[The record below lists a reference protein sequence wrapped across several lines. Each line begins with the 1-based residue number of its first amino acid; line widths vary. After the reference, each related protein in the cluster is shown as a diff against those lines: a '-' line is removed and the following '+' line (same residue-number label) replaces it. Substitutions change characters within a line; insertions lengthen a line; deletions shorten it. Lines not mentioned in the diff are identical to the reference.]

1 MKREVWRNTGPRL
14 HGLTYQRRP
23 MGWRAKA
30 PMGLVARQG
39 YSINC
44 ILPKR
49 FHEWKSAR
57 MTRNLNKDE
66 TPPAQAGEIPLPA
79 PRAAVVPA
87 GPELLSLAEMTPE
100 LYDELRRLAASYLR
114 GERTEHT
121 LQRTA
126 LVHEAYLRL
135 NGEGMPQWQNQA
147 HFLGVFA
154 RIMRQTLTNY
164 AVARTREKRG
174 GVDRFN
180 KALEFYEERQID
192 VSALD
197 GALRE
202 LETVDPRQGQIVELR
217 FFAGLTITEIATAMN
232 ISSATVKREWALAKI
247 WLRREI
253 SRSS

>member
-1 MKREVWRNTGPRL
+1 
-14 HGLTYQRRP
+14 
-23 MGWRAKA
+23 
-30 PMGLVARQG
+30 
-39 YSINC
+39 
-44 ILPKR
+44 
-49 FHEWKSAR
+49 
-57 MTRNLNKDE
+57 MTRNLNKDDIPE
-66 TPPAQAGEIPLPA
+66 ASTGQVTPPSPAFAPVAGFDA
-79 PRAAVVPA
+79 P
-87 GPELLSLAEMTPE
+87 SLTEMTPQ

-126 LVHEAYLRL
+126 LVHEAFLRL
-135 NGEGMPQWQNQA
+135 IGQGAPQWQNQA

-180 KALEFYEERQID
+180 KALEFYEQRQID
-192 VSALD
+192 VTALD

-217 FFAGLTITEIATAMN
+217 FFAGLTVPEIATAMN
-232 ISSATVKREWALAKI
+232 ISPATVKREWALAKI
-247 WLRREI
+247 WLRREL
-253 SRSS
+253 SRSN

>member
-1 MKREVWRNTGPRL
+1 
-14 HGLTYQRRP
+14 
-23 MGWRAKA
+23 
-30 PMGLVARQG
+30 
-39 YSINC
+39 
-44 ILPKR
+44 
-49 FHEWKSAR
+49 

-66 TPPAQAGEIPLPA
+66 TPQARPGEVPLPA
-79 PRAAVVPA
+79 VKVGMGPA
-87 GPELLSLAEMTPE
+87 GPDLPSLTEMTPQ

-135 NGEGMPQWQNQA
+135 NGEGAPQWQNQA

-180 KALEFYEERQID
+180 KALEFYEQRQID

-202 LETVDPRQGQIVELR
+202 LESVDPRQGQIVELR
-217 FFAGLTITEIATAMN
+217 FFAGLTIPEIAAAMN

-247 WLRREI
+247 WLRREL
-253 SRSS
+253 SRPD

>member
-1 MKREVWRNTGPRL
+1 MRRKNWRLTNQDAGSLMVRPPGLRLCARGRE
-14 HGLTYQRRP
+14 
-23 MGWRAKA
+23 
-30 PMGLVARQG
+30 GLVTRHGRSANR
-39 YSINC
+39 
-44 ILPKR
+44 ILTAR
-49 FHEWKSAR
+49 FHDWKWAR

-66 TPPAQAGEIPLPA
+66 IPLTGTGE
-79 PRAAVVPA
+79 VPPPSPMV
-87 GPELLSLAEMTPE
+87 GPVSGFDVPSLAEMTPE

-135 NGEGMPQWQNQA
+135 NGEGAPHWQNQA

-180 KALEFYEERQID
+180 KALEFYEQRQID
-192 VSALD
+192 VTALD
-197 GALRE
+197 EALRE

-217 FFAGLTITEIATAMN
+217 FFAGLTVPEIATAMN

-247 WLRREI
+247 WLRREL
-253 SRSS
+253 SRAN

>member
-1 MKREVWRNTGPRL
+1 MVRPPRQ
-14 HGLTYQRRP
+14 GL
-23 MGWRAKA
+23 RAFLA
-30 PMGLVARQG
+30 TGLVPRQVC
-39 YSINC
+39 SRNRM
-44 ILPKR
+44 LELR
-49 FHEWKSAR
+49 FQEWKKAR
-57 MTRNLNKDE
+57 MTPNSNKDE
-66 TPPAQAGEIPLPA
+66 GPPAA
-79 PRAAVVPA
+79 A
-87 GPELLSLAEMTPE
+87 GPVLPRSPLVASASPDLVSLTEMTPQ

-135 NGEGMPQWQNQA
+135 NGEGSPAWQNQA

-164 AVARTREKRG
+164 AVARTRTKRG

-180 KALEFYEERQID
+180 KALEFYEQRQID

-197 GALRE
+197 DALRE
-202 LETVDPRQGQIVELR
+202 LEAVDPRQGQIVELR
-217 FFAGLTITEIATAMN
+217 FFAGLTISEIATAMN

-247 WLRREI
+247 WLRREL
-253 SRSS
+253 SRPN

>member
-1 MKREVWRNTGPRL
+1 MRGEVWRMTSQPAGALLGARR
-14 HGLTYQRRP
+14 GQRWPTRVSE
-23 MGWRAKA
+23 
-30 PMGLVARQG
+30 GLVTRQS
-39 YSINC
+39 YSANR
-44 ILPKR
+44 ILRIR
-49 FHEWKSAR
+49 FHEWKRAR

-66 TPPAQAGEIPLPA
+66 IPLTGT
-79 PRAAVVPA
+79 AAVPLPSPMV
-87 GPELLSLAEMTPE
+87 GPVSEFEVTSLSEMTPE
-100 LYDELRRLAASYLR
+100 LYDELRRLAACYLR

-135 NGEGMPQWQNQA
+135 NGEGAPQWQNQA

-164 AVARTREKRG
+164 AVARSREKRG

-180 KALEFYEERQID
+180 KALEFYEQRQID

-202 LETVDPRQGQIVELR
+202 LETIDPRQGQIVELR
-217 FFAGLTITEIATAMN
+217 FFAGLTVPEIATAMN
-232 ISSATVKREWALAKI
+232 ISPATVKREWALAKI
-247 WLRREI
+247 WLRREL
-253 SRSS
+253 SRSN